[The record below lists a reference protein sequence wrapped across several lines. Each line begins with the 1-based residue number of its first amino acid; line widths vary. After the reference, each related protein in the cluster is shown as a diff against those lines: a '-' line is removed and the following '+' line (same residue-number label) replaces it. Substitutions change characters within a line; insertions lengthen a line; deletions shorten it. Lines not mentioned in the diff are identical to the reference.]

1 MMTPASN
8 NVTTDVADLLQIDPD
23 YQGESDRS
31 AQQLSEHTG
40 QEKTAIPVKDPEI
53 RWDLVRRVKAEI
65 AAGTYET
72 PERIDAT
79 ARRLAKVLFPNK

>member
-8 NVTTDVADLLQIDPD
+8 NVTTDVADLLQVDFDYRSDADP
-23 YQGESDRS
+23 S
-31 AQQLSEHTG
+31 ASQLTG
-40 QEKTAIPVKDPEI
+40 QTGQDKATIPVQDPEI